1 MSASTLAGQV
11 VLENPHGK
19 VLELSGSD
27 FSKEDASG
35 LMSIYRCAKD
45 GLDIRLS
52 YDDETG
58 QFGEPVVI
66 EGEADWAITRFNLHL
81 PQIG

>member
-11 VLENPHGK
+11 VLENPNGD
-19 VLELSGSD
+19 VIELSGSD
-27 FSKEDASG
+27 FSSEDGSG
-35 LMSIYRCAKD
+35 LMSLYSCEKD
-45 GLDIRLS
+45 NMEVRLS

-66 EGEADWAITRFNLHL
+66 AGDSDWAITHFNLHL

>member
-1 MSASTLAGQV
+1 MSASTLAGQL
-11 VLENPHGK
+11 VLENPDGD
-19 VLELSGSD
+19 VIELSGSD

-35 LMSIYRCAKD
+35 LMSIYRCESN
-45 GLDIRLS
+45 GLEIRLS

-58 QFGEPVVI
+58 QFGEPVAI
-66 EGEADWAITRFNLHL
+66 ADDSDWAITQFNLHL